1 MYLFDARI
9 ILAFKYQVSSPRET
23 RYNMSTVFEIN
34 ETSVNVQPP
43 RPQTKFKNRNRM
55 EIVSNILDIGRNG
68 ALKTHLM
75 YKANLSYM
83 VVTQYLNFLMKS
95 GLIEEIFVEDGPTRL
110 YKTSAKGFKYL
121 EVYQDL
127 QTIAGLQSQ
136 KSIQPSSS
144 VIFS

>member
-1 MYLFDARI
+1 M
-9 ILAFKYQVSSPRET
+9 SS
-23 RYNMSTVFEIN
+23 SVFEIN
-34 ETSVNVQPP
+34 SGTEFVAQK
-43 RPQTKFKNRNRM
+43 PQNKFKNRNRM
-55 EIVSNILDIGRNG
+55 EIVSNILDIARNG

-83 VVTQYLNFLMKS
+83 VVTQYLNFLIKS
-95 GLIEEIFVEDGPTRL
+95 GLIEEIFADDGPTRL

-127 QTIAGLQSQ
+127 QNIAGLQSQ
-136 KSIQPSSS
+136 KTIQPSSS

>member
-1 MYLFDARI
+1 MHLYDARI
-9 ILAFKYQVSSPRET
+9 ILALKYQVQITRET
-23 RYNMSTVFEIN
+23 RYKMSSLFEMN
-34 ETSVNVQPP
+34 DQAVLQTPQK
-43 RPQTKFKNRNRM
+43 PQTRFKNRNRM
-55 EIVSNILDIGRNG
+55 EIVSNILDIARNG

-83 VVTQYLNFLMKS
+83 VVTQYLSFLIKS
-95 GLIEEIFVEDGPTRL
+95 GLIEEIFAEDGPTRL

-127 QTIAGLQSQ
+127 QTIAGLHSQ
-136 KSIQPSSS
+136 KTIQPSSS